1 MQKLLR
7 FSGVAALLGV
17 ATMSFGQRYL
27 TEIFPSSQINTTS
40 NVVYATNI
48 DFLTSNFTNQAQ
60 VQADLIALNTA
71 IAMNEPFPA
80 AYFNPADASTSVKIT
95 NLLMDI
101 RQPDQTADPVE
112 ARPAIIY
119 VHTGNFLPPL
129 INGGI
134 TGSKIDSVAVNL
146 CKQWAQRGFV
156 AVSASY
162 RLGWNPIST
171 DPDVRRGTLLNA
183 VYRAIR
189 DVKMCVRYLKDNA
202 ADLGIDPEQ
211 IIIYGQGSGGYIAN
225 AYMSLDDITELFL
238 PKFLDSETAEP
249 YVDINVVGGIDGYG
263 GALNLYQ
270 DNGISADVA
279 FTANAGGAI
288 GDISWLEGGEP
299 PHVSFHCVR
308 DPFAPFNEGI
318 VIVPTTNE
326 DVVEV
331 QGSNIVIQNAVDF
344 GNNDAF
350 ADFPDGDPFTDRAR
364 SLYGQTLDYIY
375 PAPNDQITINSTP
388 EGLFPFVKPINQ
400 VNVFLNES
408 GPWDWWDFNTLEQVV
423 AGTNAALG
431 TNYDATTL
439 HQQGILGNPDMG
451 PVKGLA
457 HIDTIQGYLI
467 PRIVGALNLSTGVN
481 DAPEKQ
487 VNLDIFPNPAVDQ
500 IAVVAEGEKIDY
512 MELFDLTGKRVL
524 VENINNDRFILQRRN
539 LESGVYL
546 LNLWFNGEKS
556 TNKVVFK

>member
-7 FSGVAALLGV
+7 FSGVAALMGV
-17 ATMSFGQRYL
+17 ATLSFGQRYL
-27 TEIFPSSQINTTS
+27 TEIFSSSQINTTS

-60 VQADLIALNTA
+60 VQDDLIALNTA
-71 IAMNEPFPA
+71 IALNQPFPA
-80 AYFNPADASTSVKIT
+80 AYYNPADASTSVKVT

-134 TGSKIDSVAVNL
+134 TGSKIDSAAVNL
-146 CKQWAQRGFV
+146 CKQWAKRGFV
-156 AVSASY
+156 SVSASY

-202 ADLGIDPEQ
+202 EELGIDPNQ

-225 AYMSLDDITELFL
+225 AYMTLDDITELFL
-238 PKFLDSETAEP
+238 PKFLNSETAQP
-249 YVDINVVGGIDGYG
+249 YVDINLVGGIDGYG

-299 PHVSFHCVR
+299 PHVAFHCVR
-308 DPFAPFNEGI
+308 DPFAPFNEGT

-331 QGSNIVIQNAVDF
+331 QGSNIVIQNAVNF
-344 GNNDAF
+344 GNNNSF
-350 ADFPDGDPFTDRAR
+350 ASFPSGDPYTDRAR

-375 PAPNDQITINSTP
+375 PAPNNTVTINSTP

-408 GPWDWWDFNTLEQVV
+408 GPWDWWDFATLQQVV

-431 TNYDATTL
+431 TNFDATTL
-439 HQQGILGNPDMG
+439 HQQGIMGNPDMG

-457 HIDTIQGYLI
+457 HIDTIQGYLV
-467 PRIVGALNLSTGVN
+467 PRIIAALNLPTGIES
-481 DAPEKQ
+481 APEKQ
-487 VNLDIFPNPAVDQ
+487 VHLDIFPNPAIDQ
-500 IAVVAEGEKIDY
+500 ITVVAQGEKIDY

-524 VENINNDRFILQRRN
+524 VENINSDRFILHRRN

-546 LNLWFNGEKS
+546 LNLWFDGEKS
-556 TNKVVFK
+556 TNKVIFK

>member
-1 MQKLLR
+1 MQKLLQI
-7 FSGVAALLGV
+7 SGVAALMGV
-17 ATMSFGQRYL
+17 ATLSFGQRYL
-27 TEIFPSSQINTTS
+27 TEVFTNSQINTTS

-48 DFLTSNFTNQAQ
+48 DFLTSNFTNQTQ
-60 VQADLIALNTA
+60 VQDDLIALNTA
-71 IAMNEPFPA
+71 IAMSEPFPA

-101 RQPDQTADPVE
+101 RQPDQAIDDVE
-112 ARPAIIY
+112 ARPVIIY

-146 CKQWAQRGFV
+146 CKQWAKRGFV
-156 AVSASY
+156 SVSASY

-202 ADLGIDPEQ
+202 EELGIDPEK
-211 IIIYGQGSGGYIAN
+211 IVIYGQGSGGYIAN

-238 PKFLDSETAEP
+238 PKFLNSETAEP
-249 YVDINVVGGIDGYG
+249 YVDISLVGGIDGYG
-263 GALNLYQ
+263 GAFNLYQ

-308 DPFAPFNEGI
+308 DPFAPFNEGT

-350 ADFPDGDPFTDRAR
+350 VSFPDGDPYTDRAR

-375 PAPNDQITINSTP
+375 PAPNDEVTINATP

-408 GPWDWWDFNTLEQVV
+408 GPWDWWDFATLEQVV

-431 TNYDATTL
+431 TNFDATTL

-457 HIDTIQGYLI
+457 HIDTIQGYLV
-467 PRIVGALNLSTGVN
+467 PRIIAALSLPTGIES
-481 DAPEKQ
+481 APEKQ
-487 VNLDIFPNPAVDQ
+487 VNLDIFPNPAVDHVTV
-500 IAVVAEGEKIDY
+500 IAEGEKIDY

-524 VENINNDRFILQRRN
+524 IENINNDRFVLARKN
-539 LESGVYL
+539 LEPGVYL
-546 LNLWFNGEKS
+546 LNLWFNGEKA

>member
-1 MQKLLR
+1 MQKLLQI
-7 FSGVAALLGV
+7 SGVAALMGV
-17 ATMSFGQRYL
+17 ATLSFGQRYL
-27 TEIFPSSQINTTS
+27 TEVFTNSQINTTS

-60 VQADLIALNTA
+60 VQDDLIALNTA
-71 IAMNEPFPA
+71 IAMSEPFPV
-80 AYFNPADASTSVKIT
+80 AYFNPGDPSTSVKIT

-101 RQPDQTADPVE
+101 RQPDQAIDDVE
-112 ARPAIIY
+112 ARPVIIY

-146 CKQWAQRGFV
+146 CKQWAKRGFV
-156 AVSASY
+156 SVSASY

-202 ADLGIDPEQ
+202 EELGIDPEK

-238 PKFLDSETAEP
+238 PKFLNSETAEP
-249 YVDINVVGGIDGYG
+249 YVDISLVGGIDGYG
-263 GALNLYQ
+263 GAFNLYQ

-308 DPFAPFNEGI
+308 DPFAPFNEGT

-350 ADFPDGDPFTDRAR
+350 VSFPDGDPYTDRAR

-375 PAPNDQITINSTP
+375 PAPNNTVTINSTP

-408 GPWDWWDFNTLEQVV
+408 GPWDWWDFATLEQVV

-431 TNYDATTL
+431 TNFDATTL
-439 HQQGILGNPDMG
+439 HQQGVLGNPDMG

-457 HIDTIQGYLI
+457 HIDTIQGYLV
-467 PRIVGALNLSTGVN
+467 PRIIAALNLPTGIES
-481 DAPEKQ
+481 APEKQ
-487 VNLDIFPNPAVDQ
+487 VNLDIFPNPAVDHVTV
-500 IAVVAEGEKIDY
+500 IAEGEKIDY

-524 VENINNDRFILQRRN
+524 IENINNDRFVLARKN
-539 LESGVYL
+539 LEPGVYL
-546 LNLWFNGEKS
+546 LNLWFNGEKA

>member
-7 FSGVAALLGV
+7 FSGVAALMGV
-17 ATMSFGQRYL
+17 ATLSFGQRYL
-27 TEIFPSSQINTTS
+27 TEIFSSSQINTTS

-60 VQADLIALNTA
+60 VQNDLIALNTA
-71 IAMNEPFPA
+71 IAMGQPFPA
-80 AYFNPADASTSVKIT
+80 AYYNPADASTSVKVT

-101 RQPDQTADPVE
+101 RQPDQTTDPVE

-134 TGSKIDSVAVNL
+134 SGSKIDSAAVNL
-146 CKQWAQRGFV
+146 CKQWAKRGFV
-156 AVSASY
+156 SVSASY

-202 ADLGIDPEQ
+202 EELGIDPNQ

-225 AYMSLDDITELFL
+225 AYMTLDDITELFL
-238 PKFLDSETAEP
+238 PKFLDSETAQP
-249 YVDINVVGGIDGYG
+249 YVDISLVGGIDGYG

-308 DPFAPFNEGI
+308 DPFAPFNEGT

-331 QGSNIVIQNAVDF
+331 QGSNIVIQNAVNF
-344 GNNDAF
+344 GNNNSF
-350 ADFPDGDPFTDRAR
+350 ASFPSGDPYTDRAR

-375 PAPNDQITINSTP
+375 PAPNNTVTINNTP

-408 GPWDWWDFNTLEQVV
+408 GPWDWWDFATLQQVV

-431 TNYDATTL
+431 TNFDATTL
-439 HQQGILGNPDMG
+439 HQQGIMGNPDMG

-457 HIDTIQGYLI
+457 HIDTIQGYLV
-467 PRIVGALNLSTGVN
+467 PRIIAALDLVTGIES
-481 DAPEKQ
+481 APEKQ
-487 VNLDIFPNPAVDQ
+487 VKLDIFPNPAIDQ
-500 IAVVAEGEKIDY
+500 VTVIAEGEKIDH
-512 MELFDLTGKRVL
+512 MELFDLTGKRVR
-524 VENINNDRFILQRRN
+524 VENINSDRFILHRRN

-546 LNLWFNGEKS
+546 LNLWFDGEKS
-556 TNKVVFK
+556 TNKVIFK